1 MKLLAN
7 WRDVLSRAWS
17 VRLII
22 LAAILSGAEVTLSML
37 DGVLDIPAGVFAA
50 LSGLVGAAALFARV
64 VAQEGLSDE

>member
-37 DGVLDIPAGVFAA
+37 DGVLNIPAGIFAA
-50 LSGLVGAAALFARV
+50 LTGLVGAAALFARFGAAGGPV
-64 VAQEGLSDE
+64 R